1 MEDTMQNKVL
11 KKIKEVW
18 NKDRLSQ
25 TSRNHFGVGCLCFAT
40 FTSILALGFFVTA
53 FATDHWKH
61 ISVNRIKLEYLIKKS
76 KDPMDEKFE
85 FVNEH
90 RYYDR
95 VEGLFQVCFPN
106 AEKPNGIPQNI
117 FGNSCVFKGFGWDY
131 SWKSNFE
138 TLSTGEAW
146 TAMNLLTIITFGFY
160 FVFMGVALVMGMIGC
175 VLYKPPLYNS
185 CGEVSKPEYSKPK
198 YRCTSILMGLAIVP
212 ALIGMGFFHAT
223 NFYERNMVSFFCQN
237 LFLGCT
243 NLDSAASEISYL
255 SLSNSP
261 VMFSNEY

>member
-1 MEDTMQNKVL
+1 MENTMQNKVL

-18 NKDRLSQ
+18 NKDRLSP

-61 ISVNRIKLEYLIKKS
+61 ISVNRIKLDYLIKKCN
-76 KDPMDEKFE
+76 DPMDERFG

-90 RYYDR
+90 KYYDR

-106 AEKPNGIPQNI
+106 AEKPDGIPQNI
-117 FGNSCVFKGFGWDY
+117 FGKSCVFKSFGWDY
-131 SWKSNFE
+131 GRKPNFE
-138 TLSTGEAW
+138 QLSTGQEW

-185 CGEVSKPEYSKPK
+185 CGGVSKPEYSKPK
-198 YRCTSILMGLAIVP
+198 YRCTSILMGIAIVP
-212 ALIGMGFFHAT
+212 ALLGMGFFHAT
-223 NFYERNMVSFFCQN
+223 NFYERNMVSFFPSEFIFRLCQPWQCS
-237 LFLGCT
+237 LWLWD
-243 NLDSAASEISYL
+243 LISV
-255 SLSNSP
+255 SVKQPCN
-261 VMFSNEY
+261 VF